1 MIAWLVF
8 LSGNTG
14 SDRVIDRKLSTVAV
28 AVGGALIGEILMGGI
43 TYTLYFNGAS
53 NDLLLRSLNSPWFI
67 VPMTVEAGISYALN
81 KRNGG
86 LLSKIAPLWII
97 NMLFNPPIMMGSYW
111 FELSL
116 SASAIIMT
124 ITIIIMLDYLH
135 RHKVIH
141 DHDIHVFVGASIV
154 MAIMMLVQLL
164 AYIGFIPWISYGAAV
179 LVDMA
184 WYFVVYL
191 NDDLMG
197 GRTSWLTKPV
207 ILALSLSAIFV
218 AEAAMG
224 GVISMEAGWLD
235 VIQLKSLL
243 NPPISVIGSIEFISS
258 LSLSPGFLIMMGGIE
273 MGWLVA
279 AKMSESRNLENKVRM
294 IMMMMAYVLYSIY
307 IPSFLPTVG
316 KISLFGLEHGSW
328 HCWTPP
334 CSLAF
339 NSCVGHLCHKWH
351 PVIPFRIKTG
361 LFPNVFRSLY
371 VARHIL

>member
-1 MIAWLVF
+1 MNPWSIYFVYGGAAGMVAAVVLVIWRYKATKELSIKSLLWLLYILAAMSIMFGGAAAYYLASPNTDNLFTAILIANVSMIAWLVF

-258 LSLSPGFLIMMGGIE
+258 LSLSR
-273 MGWLVA
+273 V
-279 AKMSESRNLENKVRM
+279 S
-294 IMMMMAYVLYSIY
+294 
-307 IPSFLPTVG
+307 
-316 KISLFGLEHGSW
+316 
-328 HCWTPP
+328 
-334 CSLAF
+334 
-339 NSCVGHLCHKWH
+339 
-351 PVIPFRIKTG
+351 
-361 LFPNVFRSLY
+361 
-371 VARHIL
+371 